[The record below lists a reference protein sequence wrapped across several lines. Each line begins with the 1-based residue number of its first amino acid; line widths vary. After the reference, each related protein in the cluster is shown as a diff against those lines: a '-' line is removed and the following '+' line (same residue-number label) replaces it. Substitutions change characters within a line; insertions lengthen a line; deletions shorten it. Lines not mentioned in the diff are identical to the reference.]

1 MSTAQLKSTFLTPM
15 GGMRL
20 AKTFRANGEVEAYP
34 NAKSLTSHERL
45 YPITVEGMR
54 QREKDMREFALKGG
68 CLLRGNLIRQITDE
82 SRGGLTD
89 SAAPNQ
95 TLMLDF
101 DKITYNGSHFKK
113 TVKKGKLDVEVVRVE
128 QEDII
133 KAAETMIEFI
143 GLPKDVSYFVHASN
157 SMGMMLDKMSI
168 HIEFVLSQALATTR
182 QKEWIEL
189 QAVTRSEI
197 SKCLGLSKNKM
208 TLTWPLDPSVA
219 HNSKLIYIGNPTFEL
234 KDMNPVACERVF
246 FVEKKKLLLDHNK
259 IALVNGTQLEKLK
272 EEMLTNLRVK
282 EGLSKI
288 TPKAV
293 TVRIH
298 GETMRVF
305 KNAERMSLD
314 IAYEK
319 GDFVYCNIN
328 GGDSHAYYFLKRDP
342 TLMLNFK
349 GEPAFRI
356 KDANPEFHAQVC
368 DIYREDIAKNE
379 VGQRFLRR
387 RSGEDGAIYGLILE
401 EGTGELQTYESLT
414 EKAAEDWCAQNEI
427 LMPDNIPFATI
438 GFDPTEQTGRQ
449 MKFING
455 VHGEFIN
462 SYQIPETVRRAKTVD
477 FIMSRDDCMDYLR
490 ENCPATTTL
499 LLHVMAEDEVM
510 MKHFVNWLACAAK
523 YRTKN
528 RTTFLFQGVQ
538 GTGKG
543 IMYEE
548 IIKPLM
554 GAKYCAALTIQQ
566 LEEQFNGYIDEKLM
580 ILVDEFR
587 HGDAQASKFLENKI
601 KMYVSETDMA
611 IRAMRTDVQIM
622 RTYFNMIFFS
632 NNYDAIRIPEGDRR
646 LNVSPRQE
654 MPLRMIFP
662 GSPEQQIEEI
672 GKMVEAIREESPIFV
687 GAMLQ
692 MKADRHIAATVIE
705 NEAKATMQS
714 ASRTKGEDFHAAI
727 TSGNISYFFEA
738 ATASSIPEQRQALM
752 AGLKGLM
759 QAYDMQLVRNASSTT
774 VPMRFFV
781 PFYALAH
788 DAKDTV
794 AGFHFRKWC
803 DRNNIKTVSGTDGT
817 EIRID
822 FKRNDLMAQQIMD
835 KIGQKAKPKLFGGE
849 DELAQHD
856 SR

>member
-34 NAKSLTSHERL
+34 NARSLTSHERL

-54 QREKDMREFALKGG
+54 QREKDMREFAMNGG
-68 CLLRGNLIRQITDE
+68 CLLRGNLTRQIIDE

-89 SAAPNQ
+89 AAAPNQ

-101 DKITYNGSHFKK
+101 DKIVYDGSHFKK
-113 TVKKGKLDVEVVRVE
+113 TIKKGKLDVEVVRVE
-128 QEDII
+128 KEDIM
-133 KAAETMIEFI
+133 KAAETMIEYI
-143 GLPKDVSYFVHASN
+143 GLPNDVSYFVHASN

-189 QAVTRSEI
+189 QAVTREHI
-197 SKCLGLSKNKM
+197 SRCLGLSKNKM

-246 FVEKKKLLLDHNK
+246 FVEKKKLLLDHNLIK
-259 IALVNGTQLEKLK
+259 LVNGTQLEKLK
-272 EEMLTNLRVK
+272 EEMLTSLRTR

-356 KDANPEFHAQVC
+356 KDANPDFHAQVC
-368 DIYREDIAKNE
+368 DIYREEIAKNE
-379 VGQRFLRR
+379 VGQKFLRR
-387 RSGEDGAIYGLILE
+387 RSREDGAIHGVCLE
-401 EGTGELQTYESLT
+401 EGTGEVQVVESLT
-414 EKAAEDWCAQNEI
+414 EKAAEDWCAQHEI

-449 MKFING
+449 LKFIDG

-462 SYQIPETVRRAKTVD
+462 TYRIPEAIRRAKTVD
-477 FIMSRDDCMDYLR
+477 FIMTRDDCLDHLR
-490 ENCPATTTL
+490 EHCPATTTL
-499 LLHVMAEDEVM
+499 LYHVMAEDDMM

-543 IMYEE
+543 IMFEE

-554 GAKYCAALTIQQ
+554 GPKYSASLTIQQ
-566 LEEQFNGYIDEKLM
+566 LEEQFNGYLNEKLM
-580 ILVDEFR
+580 ILIDEFR

-601 KMYVSETDMA
+601 KLYVSETEMA
-611 IRAMRTDVQIM
+611 VRAMRTDVEVVH
-622 RTYFNMIFFS
+622 TFFNMIFFS
-632 NNYDAIRIPEGDRR
+632 NNYDAIRVPEGDRR
-646 LNVSPRQE
+646 LNVVPRQE
-654 MPLRMIFP
+654 IPLRMIFN

-672 GKMVEAIREESPIFV
+672 GKLVEAIREESPTFA
-687 GAMLQ
+687 GAIMQ
-692 MKADRHIAATVIE
+692 MQADRNAAATVIE
-705 NEAKATMQS
+705 NEAKARMQS

-727 TSGNISYFFEA
+727 TGGNISYFFEA
-738 ATASSIPEQRQALM
+738 ATSATIPEQRQSLM

-759 QAYDMQLVRNASSTT
+759 QAYDMQLASGAASTT

-788 DAKDTV
+788 DAKDAV

-803 DRNNIKTVSGTDGT
+803 DRNNVTTLSGKDGT
-817 EIRID
+817 EIRVD
-822 FKRNDLMAQQIMD
+822 FKRNDIIAQQILD
-835 KIGQKAKPKLFGGE
+835 KIGQKSANKIFGGE
-849 DELAQHD
+849 NEFAQHD

>member
-1 MSTAQLKSTFLTPM
+1 MSTAQLKSTFLTPK

-34 NAKSLTSHERL
+34 NARSLTSHERL

-54 QREKDMREFALKGG
+54 QREKDMRDFALKGG
-68 CLLRGNLIRQITDE
+68 CLLRGNLTRQIIDE

-89 SAAPNQ
+89 AAAPNH

-101 DKITYNGSHFKK
+101 DKIAYDASHFRK
-113 TVKKGKLDVEVVRVE
+113 TVKKGKLEVEVVRVE
-128 QEDII
+128 KEDIL
-133 KAAETMIEFI
+133 KAAEKMVGYI
-143 GLPKDVSYFVHASN
+143 GLPPDVSYFVHASN
-157 SMGMMLDKMSI
+157 SMGMLLDKMSI

-182 QKEWIEL
+182 QKEWLEL
-189 QAVTRSEI
+189 QAVTRENI
-197 SKCLGLSKNKM
+197 SNCLGLSKNKM

-246 FVEKKKLLLDHNK
+246 FVEKKKLLLDHNL
-259 IALVNGTQLEKLK
+259 INLVNGTQLEKLK
-272 EEMLTNLRVK
+272 EEMLTSLRTR

-293 TVRIH
+293 TIRVH

-328 GGDSHAYYFLKRDP
+328 GGDSHAYYFVKRDP

-356 KDANPEFHAQVC
+356 KDANPDFHAQIC
-368 DIYREDIAKNE
+368 DIYREEIAKNE

-387 RSGEDGAIYGLILE
+387 RSKAEGAIHGIMLE
-401 EGTGELQTYESLT
+401 EGTGEVQELESLT
-414 EKAAEDWCAQNEI
+414 EKAAEDWCAQQEI

-462 SYQIPETVRRAKTVD
+462 TYRIPEAIRRARTVD
-477 FIMSRDDCMDYLR
+477 FIMCRDDCMDYLR
-490 ENCPATTTL
+490 EHCPATTTL
-499 LLHVMAEDEVM
+499 IYHVMAEDEQM
-510 MKHFVNWLACAAK
+510 MKHFVNWLACAAQH
-523 YRTKN
+523 RTKN

-543 IMYEE
+543 IMFEE

-554 GAKYCAALTIQQ
+554 GDKYSASLTIQQ
-566 LEEQFNGYIDEKLM
+566 LEEQFNGYLNEKLM
-580 ILVDEFR
+580 ILIDEFR

-601 KMYVSETDMA
+601 KLYVSETDMA
-611 IRAMRTDVQIM
+611 VRAMRTDVEIVH
-622 RTYFNMIFFS
+622 TFFNMIFFS
-632 NNYDAIRIPEGDRR
+632 NNYDAIRVPEGDRR
-646 LNVSPRQE
+646 LNVVPRQE
-654 MPLRMIFP
+654 TPLRLIFE
-662 GSPEQQIEEI
+662 GAPEEQIACI
-672 GKMVEAIREESPIFV
+672 GKLVADIREEAPVFV
-687 GAMLQ
+687 GAIMQ
-692 MKADRHIAATVIE
+692 MKADRNAAATVIE
-705 NEAKATMQS
+705 NEAKARMQS

-727 TSGNISYFFEA
+727 TTGNISYFFEA
-738 ATASSIPEQRQALM
+738 ATSSSIPEQRQNLM

-759 QAYDMQLVRNASSTT
+759 QAYDMQLVQNADSTT

-788 DAKDTV
+788 DAKDAV

-803 DRNNIKTVSGTDGT
+803 DRNNITTINGPDGT
-817 EIRID
+817 EIRVE
-822 FKRNDLMAQQIMD
+822 FRRNDMMAQRILD
-835 KIGQKAKPKLFGGE
+835 KMGQKSKSQMFGGE
-849 DELAQHD
+849 NEFAQHD